1 MKRTGRKES
10 KMKEAGM
17 KETGKKETKMKET
30 GMKEKK
36 KAPSKG
42 GSKKVKLSY
51 KVHPEYDDA
60 ALSVFLE
67 KQLQLFPEKVAS
79 TPEEAAD
86 FLEMCFAVIVRSK
99 REVVSYFE
107 EAGTDVEG
115 EDLFSAA
122 EVFPIGDGRYLIVE
136 G

>member
-1 MKRTGRKES
+1 MNETGR
-10 KMKEAGM
+10 
-17 KETGKKETKMKET
+17 KETKMKER
-30 GMKEKK
+30 GF
-36 KAPSKG
+36 
-42 GSKKVKLSY
+42 KVKKNVPAKVGAKKRKLTY

-86 FLEMCFAVIVRSK
+86 FLEMCFAVIARSK

-115 EDLFSAA
+115 EDLFSAS

-136 G
+136 A

>member
-1 MKRTGRKES
+1 
-10 KMKEAGM
+10 M
-17 KETGKKETKMKET
+17 KETGRKETKMKGT
-30 GMKEKK
+30 GFKGKKNVPAKGGAKKEK
-36 KAPSKG
+36 
-42 GSKKVKLSY
+42 LTY

-99 REVVSYFE
+99 REVISYFE

-136 G
+136 A